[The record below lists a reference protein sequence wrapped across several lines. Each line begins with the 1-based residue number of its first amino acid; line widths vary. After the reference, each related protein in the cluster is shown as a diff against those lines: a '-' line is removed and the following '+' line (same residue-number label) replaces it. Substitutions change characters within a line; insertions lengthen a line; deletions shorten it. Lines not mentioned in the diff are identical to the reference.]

1 MPQLEATYRS
11 SARRAFASVWLFRAA
26 AAVAVPYIA
35 AALWRLSQPDE
46 FVISIASASKGFML
60 SAAALPLMAMVVVA
74 VRLSALIAFIA
85 WLYRA
90 TKNLPALGV
99 TDAGVTPGWT
109 IGCWFVPFVN
119 IIAPCIVV
127 LRLWRASD
135 PSSPAGDSQGRQGWL
150 LAYAWWGAFLA
161 LSAAGFAVWFAR
173 ATDAPPGTLTQ
184 GQAWAHLCSGIAT
197 IVMSLLAVCVIRE
210 IERRQTE
217 KSQLQAFA

>member
-1 MPQLEATYRS
+1 
-11 SARRAFASVWLFRAA
+11 
-26 AAVAVPYIA
+26 VAVPYIA
-35 AALWRLSQPDE
+35 AALWRLSQPNE
-46 FVISIASASKGFML
+46 FVISIASPSKGLIML
-60 SAAALPLMAMVVVA
+60 STTALALMAMVTVA
-74 VRLSALIAFIA
+74 VRLSALVAFIA

-119 IIAPCIVV
+119 VIAPCIVV

-135 PSSPAGDSQGRQGWL
+135 PGSPAGHFQGGQVWL
-150 LAYAWWGAFLA
+150 LVYAWWGAFLA

-173 ATDAPPGTLTQ
+173 ATDAPPGTLMQ
-184 GQAWAHLCSGIAT
+184 GQAWAYLCSGIAT
-197 IVMSLLAVCVIRE
+197 LVMSLLAVRVVRE

-217 KSQLQAFA
+217 KSQLQAFT